1 MTTNEHLE
9 DETFDEAAI
18 DAAINEYHAN
28 MKAATDK
35 LESTFADR
43 GLAFTIPFTGSIPNV
58 AYGKLD
64 GLRFYFKFRG
74 DGGSLRVG
82 SYDETLAEQEYQE
95 ILSVWNANTTTFDN
109 DDDDFPGSMGSIFNT
124 PPPRRVMDEDRI
136 LPNRILWVSE
146 VDNFTGDPYNSS
158 LNTEEAIRIF
168 TKLVTGLMPVS
179 E

>member
-28 MKAATDK
+28 MKAATDR
-35 LESTFADR
+35 LESVFAER
-43 GLAFTIPFTGSIPNV
+43 GLTFTIPFTGSIPNV

-82 SYDETLAEQEYQE
+82 SYDETLAEEEYQQ
-95 ILSVWNANTTTFDN
+95 ILSAWKANTPIDD
-109 DDDDFPGSMGSIFNT
+109 DDDDFPGTMGSIFNR
-124 PPPRRVMDEDRI
+124 PPSRHVMDEDRV

-158 LNTEEAIRIF
+158 LDTEEAVKIF
-168 TKLVTGLMPVS
+168 TELVAGLTPAS
-179 E
+179 